1 MPRKRN
7 KKKQKAINFAG
18 IPRWVIDTDAFK
30 SLSGSAIKLLVLLA
44 YQYKGKNNGDLT
56 ITHSMLKEYFK
67 SNTTMYN
74 ARNELYKKGFIDINA
89 YGGKSFDGRKM
100 PHLYALTWATVDDF
114 IDLKK
119 NCYRFTHLAIG
130 KDPKI
135 YFVKGGHPNLKNRNQ
150 ILSQYKKDVKKAN
163 VKHNKN

>member
-1 MPRKRN
+1 MPRNRG
-7 KKKQKAINFAG
+7 KKKLKAVNFAG
-18 IPRWVIDTDAFK
+18 IPRWVVEADAFK
-30 SLSGSAIKLLVLLA
+30 SLSGSAIKLLVHLA

-56 ITHSMLKEYFK
+56 ITHSILKEYFK
-67 SNTTMYN
+67 SNTTMYK
-74 ARNELYKKGFIDINA
+74 ARDELYKKGFIDINS

-130 KDPKI
+130 KDPRI
-135 YFVKGGHPNLKNRNQ
+135 YFVEGGHPNPKNRSQ
-150 ILSQYKKDVKKAN
+150 RLAQYKKDVKKAN
-163 VKHNKN
+163 VKHDKN